1 MTRRLILASASPA
14 RRRLLTDAGYDPE
27 IIVSGIDEIGGTPGT
42 LAIAKAEAVAAA
54 VVGDALVLG
63 CDSMLD
69 IDGALYGKPAS
80 PTVARARWRQ
90 MRGRAGILRTG
101 HALIDTHTGRLV
113 HAIESTTVHFG
124 DVTDAEIDAY
134 VASGEPLAVA
144 GGFTI
149 DGRGSVFIDSIA
161 GDHANV
167 IGLSMPLFRRLLD
180 DLGVPV
186 MELWS

>member
-14 RRRLLTDAGYDPE
+14 RRRLLTDAGYNPE
-27 IIVSGIDEIGGTPGT
+27 IIVSGIDEGGGTPGP

-54 VVGDALVLG
+54 VQDDALVLG
-63 CDSMLD
+63 CDSMLEMG
-69 IDGALYGKPAS
+69 GALYGKPAN
-80 PTVARARWRQ
+80 PTEARDRWRQ
-90 MRGRAGILRTG
+90 MRGQAGILRTG
-101 HALIDTHTGRLV
+101 HALIDTRTGRLV
-113 HAIESTTVHFG
+113 HAVESTTVNFG
-124 DVTDAEIDAY
+124 NVSDEEIDAY

-149 DGRGSVFIDSIA
+149 DGRGSVFIDSIV

-167 IGLSMPLFRRLLD
+167 IGLSMSLFRHLLD

-186 MELWS
+186 MELWT